1 MLSDGRSIIAS
12 LEKEECRNCGL
23 MRHISSP
30 SQEEIEAIFSQDYA
44 LHARLTNSIFEDQR
58 QRIYA
63 EWILDLLRDRKVNSV
78 FEIGAGT
85 GSLMAELQR
94 RAPSW
99 RLKGVEP
106 VPAAVSHRTADLD
119 IERGLLRDI
128 DTRSLKVDVVLSV
141 NVIEHVHNPLEFLQQ
156 SKMAL
161 TDDGC
166 IVVICPDGDRP
177 TTEMLIYDHIHSFTS
192 RAIEGIAK
200 SADLAVIDRQTAPP
214 ALGAFQAI
222 LLARGFSKWVAPR
235 MADDLFE
242 RRMRLFSCWQKLDDA
257 LYERIRDCPNLWAFG
272 GGENAQLLRAYAPNT
287 WNKVRGILADSAGF
301 FDARPITRY
310 EAASASRARTV
321 LLAVRPEIQIAVAQ
335 RLINDGNSIIRWDDL
350 VPSF

>member
-1 MLSDGRSIIAS
+1 MLSDGRSITAS
-12 LEKEECRNCGL
+12 LEKEECLNCGL
-23 MRHISSP
+23 IRHVSSP
-30 SQEEIEAIFSQDYA
+30 SQKEIEAIFSQDYA
-44 LHARLTNSIFEDQR
+44 LHARLTDSIFEDQR

-63 EWILDLLRDRKVNSV
+63 DWIRDLLGNRTVNSV

-94 RAPSW
+94 RAPAW

-106 VPAAVSHRTADLD
+106 VPAAVSPRTADLD

-128 DTRSLKVDVVLSV
+128 DTRSFRVDVVLSV

-161 TDDGC
+161 ADGGC

-192 RAIEGIAK
+192 QAIEGIAK

-222 LLARGFSKWVAPR
+222 LLGRGPGRWLAPR

-242 RRMRLFSCWQKLDDA
+242 RRVHLFSCWQRLDSS
-257 LYERIRDCPNLWAFG
+257 LLERIRDCPNLWAFG
-272 GGENAQLLRAYAPNT
+272 GGENAQLLRAYAPKT
-287 WNKVRGILADSAGF
+287 WNMVRGILADSEGF
-301 FDARPITRY
+301 FDARPITHY
-310 EAASASRARTV
+310 ESTSSSGAKTV
-321 LLAVRPEIQIAVAQ
+321 LLAVRPEIQGAVAQ
-335 RLINDGNSIIRWDDL
+335 RLIDDGNNVIRWDDL
-350 VPSF
+350 VPSP